1 MAIDAA
7 AASIVKDKAE
17 ALFDKGRFA
26 EAFEAYEKIKP
37 YGDKDPRIYLR
48 MGDIARKVNDNA
60 GAVLCYKDAVRSFT
74 KLGFV
79 IKAIAVCKI
88 IIAID
93 PGQQGIHDKLA
104 ELYAKQGGT
113 APSAPRTQT
122 PAPPVAVPEA
132 RTEEAPRQEPS
143 GSSKAW
149 GKAEDDD
156 NDIEVIQPM
165 KLPRVPLFSD
175 FNEEEFLAVI
185 RKVRSHDF
193 APGDYVFHEGD
204 GGDSI
209 FIIAEGAVKVIGRAK
224 DAGEVALAT
233 LAEGAIFGEFGFFSN
248 AKRTTDIKAV
258 DSSTILELTKADLDE
273 LITRHKR
280 IEEVLFKFYKER
292 VVDRLMGLS
301 DIFRPI
307 AKPDR
312 AEILSRL
319 QLTRFLKGSVI
330 VREGEKGDTMYL
342 IKTGAVSVWT
352 TDKGGKA
359 HNLTELR
366 EGDFFGEIALA
377 TSRPRV
383 ACVTAIENTELV
395 AFSRPLIKDIL
406 LKYPAVKEVLER
418 VIKERVMESARAKE
432 RLAAALV

>member
-1 MAIDAA
+1 MAIDAGT
-7 AASIVKDKAE
+7 ASIVKDKAE

-26 EAFEAYEKIKP
+26 EAFAAYEKIKP

-48 MGDIARKVNDNA
+48 MGDIARKTNDNA
-60 GAVLCYKDAVRSFT
+60 NAILCYKDAVRSFT

-88 IIAID
+88 IIGID
-93 PGQQGIHDKLA
+93 PGQQHIHDKLA
-104 ELYAKQGGT
+104 ELYAQQGGT
-113 APSAPRTQT
+113 APSAPRTQV
-122 PAPPVAVPEA
+122 PAPPAAALPVEPIQ
-132 RTEEAPRQEPS
+132 APSQAAPPT
-143 GSSKAW
+143 SKA
-149 GKAEDDD
+149 ADDD
-156 NDIEVIQPM
+156 DIEVIQPM

-185 RKVRSHDF
+185 KKVRSHDF

-204 GGDSI
+204 NGDSI
-209 FIIAEGAVKVIGRAK
+209 FIIAEGAVKVIARAK
-224 DAGEVALAT
+224 DEREVALAT
-233 LAEGAIFGEFGFFSN
+233 LTEGAIFGEFGFFSN

-258 DSSTILELTKADLDE
+258 DASTILELTKADLDE
-273 LITRHKR
+273 IIKRHKR
-280 IEEVLFKFYKER
+280 VEEVLFKFYKER

-301 DIFRPI
+301 DIFRHI
-307 AKPDR
+307 AMSDR

-330 VREGEKGDTMYL
+330 VKEGEKGDTMYL
-342 IKTGAVSVWT
+342 IKTGGVSVWT
-352 TDKGGKA
+352 TDKSGKA

-377 TSRPRV
+377 TSKPRV
-383 ACVTAIENTELV
+383 ASVTAIENTELV
-395 AFSRPLIKDIL
+395 VFSRPLIKDVL
-406 LKYPAVKEVLER
+406 VKYPAVKEVLER
-418 VIKERVMESARAKE
+418 VIKERVQESAKAKE